1 MMKAVNGERALVL
14 AAIPCIRHGEPG
26 VRDARLLELLSE
38 AQNRVPVDLSLHL
51 RALTC
56 FNGQL
61 WCTWK
66 DAAARS
72 KLARV
77 IDKVWKG
84 LGESGSTMHLVP
96 SDEPYDYQE
105 EVMNN
110 AGREEIMG

>member
-1 MMKAVNGERALVL
+1 MRAVNGEHALMQ

-26 VRDARLLELLSE
+26 VRDPRLLELLSE
-38 AQNRVPVDLSLHL
+38 AQHQTAVDLSLHL
-51 RALTC
+51 RALTY

-61 WCTWK
+61 WCTWT
-66 DAAARS
+66 DETARS
-72 KLARV
+72 KFARAL
-77 IDKVWKG
+77 DKVWAG